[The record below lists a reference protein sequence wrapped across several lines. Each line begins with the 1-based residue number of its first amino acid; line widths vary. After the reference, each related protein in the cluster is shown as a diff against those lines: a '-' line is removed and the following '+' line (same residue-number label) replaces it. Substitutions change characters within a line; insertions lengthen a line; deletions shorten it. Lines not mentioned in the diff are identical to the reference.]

1 VHPMKE
7 GGGHMFGQIHFI
19 SWMLTLVLFVAVLFL
34 RNSGQERI
42 RKIVHMIARLLYIF
56 IVVSGVIMLFRVE
69 TFTAMYMLKALV
81 GVWVISMIEMI
92 LVRLEKGRRVRI
104 LWGQFAVA
112 LMLVLYIGYVAL

>member
-1 VHPMKE
+1 
-7 GGGHMFGQIHFI
+7 MFGQIHFI